1 MCSKVD
7 LTWNALEGLKEI
19 KFKDKEQEEKFMR
32 GKHFSGKVVYTGEEN
47 KVNTMPVNG
56 GMEM

>member
-1 MCSKVD
+1 
-7 LTWNALEGLKEI
+7 
-19 KFKDKEQEEKFMR
+19 MR
-32 GKHFSGKVVYTGEEN
+32 EAKHFSGKIVYVGEEN